1 MVELKEHDFQ
11 VFKDEADFWIKE
23 FGLFDWSITYA
34 FEELEDCYAECRIN
48 WQGKCAELALHK
60 WPHKERSKQDIRK
73 SAFHEVCELL
83 LTDLE
88 YHTVNDAIP
97 QEERERLT
105 EMARH
110 GVIRRLENSI
120 FKQKEIK
127 ASYENGR

>member
-1 MVELKEHDFQ
+1 MVELKEQDFQ
-11 VFKDEADFWIKE
+11 LFKDEADFWIKE
-23 FGLFDWSITYA
+23 FGLHDWSVTYL
-34 FEELEDCYAECRIN
+34 FEELDDAWAECRIN
-48 WQGKCAELALHK
+48 WLGRVSTLVLNK
-60 WPHKERSKQDIRK
+60 WPSHERAKQEIRK

-110 GVIRRLENSI
+110 GVIRRLENSV
-120 FKQKEIK
+120 FKQQQIK
-127 ASYENGR
+127 SGQETH